1 MSTSVGTESEAQTAG
16 KTDGPLVVKVTH
28 SVGAP
33 VTHVWEVLVSPA
45 GSQALLGDGA
55 VLGAKGEPYHCA
67 DGASGVVRS
76 YHPLEQL
83 RVSWHETPDSPPSI
97 VELDLRADGGTTVLE
112 LRHDR
117 ILDDD
122 QKFRL
127 EQRWADALGRLATRA
142 ES

>member
-1 MSTSVGTESEAQTAG
+1 MSTSVGMESEAQTAG
-16 KTDGPLVVKVTH
+16 KINEPLAVRVSRTVA
-28 SVGAP
+28 AP
-33 VTHVWEVLVSPA
+33 LAHAWEVLVSPV

-55 VLGAKGEPYHCA
+55 VLGAKGEPYRCV

-83 RVSWHETPDSPPSI
+83 RVSWHEMPDSPSSI
-97 VELDLRADGGTTVLE
+97 IELDLRADGGMTVLE

-122 QKFRL
+122 QKLRL
-127 EQRWADALGRLATRA
+127 EQRWSQALGRLVGRI
-142 ES
+142 EG

>member
-16 KTDGPLVVKVTH
+16 KTDGPLVVQVSR
-28 SVGAP
+28 SVAAP
-33 VTHVWEVLVSPA
+33 VTHVWEVLVSPV
-45 GSQALLGDGA
+45 GSQALLGEGA

-83 RVSWHETPDSPPSI
+83 RVSWHETPDSSPSI
-97 VELDLRADGGTTVLE
+97 VELDLRADGSVTVLE

-117 ILDDD
+117 IIDED

-127 EQRWADALGRLATRA
+127 EQRWAQALGRLASQVEA
-142 ES
+142 